1 MYCPYCK
8 SEMVLGKIE
17 AQNLLQWI
25 PDGEQTKGSTLWAKS
40 PHSIVL
46 SNYYLFYPAAV
57 TAFYCSKCKKI
68 VKIGRAHV

>member
-1 MYCPYCK
+1 MYCPYCN
-8 SEMVLGKIE
+8 SAMVLGKIE

-25 PDGEQTKGSTLWAKS
+25 PDGEQTKGSTVWAKN

-46 SNYYLFYPAAV
+46 SNYYLFCPAAV

-68 VKIGRAHV
+68 VIDVEQ